1 MNQRNLPPQKRTC
14 YDLGVCQQRTPACQD
29 CDCEP
34 FNMLV
39 MPTAPVEPVAT
50 AKPRTAWVF
59 EIVFEKRDLILVAIV
74 VAVAYIA
81 ARS

>member
-1 MNQRNLPPQKRTC
+1 MNRPPRTC
-14 YDLGVCQQRTPACQD
+14 HELGVCQQRTPPCRG
-29 CDCEP
+29 CEP
-34 FNMLV
+34 FNASIK
-39 MPTAPVEPVAT
+39 PAAPVEP

-59 EIVFEKRDLILVAIV
+59 EVVFEKRDLILAAIV

>member
-1 MNQRNLPPQKRTC
+1 MSRTC
-14 YDLGVCQQRTPACQD
+14 QELGVCQQRTPACHG
-29 CDCEP
+29 CE
-34 FNMLV
+34 
-39 MPTAPVEPVAT
+39 TAQCAGNPPAPAQP

-59 EIVFEKRDLILVAIV
+59 EVVFEKRDLILVVIV